1 MGNDKE
7 TTMNTYR
14 TIAATAMTVLCTAA
28 AAQDNAAVQAD
39 TTAAMENKTQHLHGI
54 TVTGSNGTRR
64 MMGAVNGVSI
74 GQKEMFRAACCNLGE
89 SFVTNPSVDVS
100 YSDAAT
106 GAKQIKLLGLSGTY
120 VQMLTE
126 NMPNFR
132 GVAMPYA
139 LGYVPG
145 TWMKSIQVSKG
156 SSSVKNGYESI
167 TGQINIEYL
176 KPEDPQTINVNLF
189 GDTKTRFEANIDG
202 NIKVNDR
209 LSTVLMGHFE
219 NTFEEHDENNDGFY
233 DKPKA
238 RQYNLMNRWL
248 WKNEHY
254 IFHGGASMLHEKR
267 QGGQMDM
274 GGNTSETVHGRYKID
289 IETDRYEAYMKHA
302 FVFDHEHGSNIALFT
317 SASMQEL
324 SATFGHKDYYVNEKN
339 LYASLVFETHFN
351 EQHSLSAGLSLNH
364 DYLGQSLGYN
374 STASYLTSLPDIGN
388 EKETVPGA
396 YAQYTLDIGHK
407 LTAMAGLRID
417 HSSLYGTFWTPRFHL
432 KYAPSSVLSLRLSAG
447 KGYRTVHAL
456 AENNFLLASGR
467 QLNIGNLSQ
476 EEAWNYGAS
485 AALLIPIGEKTLKI
499 NAEYYYTRFSNQA
512 VTDYDSD
519 PMAITIANLDGKSY
533 SHTAQIDATY
543 PLFSGFTLTAAYR
556 INDVKCS
563 YGGRLMEKPLTSK
576 YKGLLTASYKT
587 PLEKWQIDVTLQ
599 LNGGGRMPTPYS
611 TANGTPIIATG
622 SPSTATGT
630 AATAAGTP
638 SWDSRFK
645 AYGQLSAQI
654 TREFRHFSVYVGGE
668 NLTGFTQKNP
678 IIGADNPWSNTFEPT
693 LVWGPVHGR
702 VLYAGTRI
710 RL

>member
-1 MGNDKE
+1 MAMI
-7 TTMNTYR
+7 TLS
-14 TIAATAMTVLCTAA
+14 ATAQAQVDAA
-28 AAQDNAAVQAD
+28 ETAD
-39 TTAAMENKTQHLHGI
+39 TTTTKENKTQHLHGI
-54 TVTGSNGTRR
+54 TVTGRNGTRR

-126 NMPNFR
+126 NLPNFR

-176 KPEDPQTINVNLF
+176 KPEDPQAVNINLF
-189 GDTKTRFEANIDG
+189 GDTKTRFEANMDG
-202 NIKVNDR
+202 NIKVNDK

-219 NTFEEHDENNDGFY
+219 NTFEEHDENGDGFY

-238 RQYNLMNRWL
+238 RQYNLMNRWA
-248 WKNEHY
+248 WKGEHY
-254 IFHGGASMLHEKR
+254 IFHGGASLLHEKR

-274 GGNTSETVHGRYKID
+274 ISDAAGAHHGRYEIG

-302 FVFDHEHGSNIALFT
+302 FILDHEHGSNIALFT

-351 EQHSLSAGLSLNH
+351 EQNSLSAGLSLNH

-374 STASYLTSLPDIGN
+374 STAPYSTSLPDIGN

-396 YAQYTLDIGHK
+396 YAQYTLDLGRK

-417 HSSLYGTFWTPRFHL
+417 YSNLYGTFWTPRFHL
-432 KYAPSSVLSLRLSAG
+432 KYAPSSLISLRLSAG

-467 QLNIGNLSQ
+467 QLNIGNLRQ

-485 AALLIPIGEKTLKI
+485 AALLIPIGEKTLKV

-512 VTDYDSD
+512 VIDYDSD
-519 PMAITIANLDGKSY
+519 PTAITIANLDGKSY

-563 YGGRLMEKPLTSK
+563 YGGQLMEKPLTSK

-611 TANGTPIIATG
+611 TANGTPSAT
-622 SPSTATGT
+622 TGT
-630 AATAAGTP
+630 AATATGSP

-645 AYGQLSAQI
+645 AYEQLSAQI

-678 IIGADNPWSNTFEPT
+678 IIGADNPWSNTFEST

-702 VLYAGTRI
+702 VIYAGTRI

>member
-1 MGNDKE
+1 
-7 TTMNTYR
+7 
-14 TIAATAMTVLCTAA
+14 MTVLCTAVAAQESA
-28 AAQDNAAVQAD
+28 AALAD
-39 TTAAMENKTQHLHGI
+39 STTTNENKTQHLHGI

-176 KPEDPQTINVNLF
+176 KPEDPQTVNINLF
-189 GDTKTRFEANIDG
+189 GDTKTRFEANVDG
-202 NIKVNDR
+202 NIKVSDK

-248 WKNEHY
+248 WKGEHY

-267 QGGQMDM
+267 QGGQMEMDSHQM
-274 GGNTSETVHGRYKID
+274 AHGRYDID

-324 SATFGHKDYYVNEKN
+324 SSTFGHKDYYVNEKN

-364 DYLGQSLGYN
+364 DYLGQSLAYN
-374 STASYLTSLPDIGN
+374 ATASHATPLPVIGN

-396 YAQYTLDIGHK
+396 YAQYTLDLSSK
-407 LTAMAGLRID
+407 LTFMAGLRID
-417 HSSLYGTFWTPRFHL
+417 HSNLYGTFWTPRFHL
-432 KYAPSSVLSLRLSAG
+432 KYAPSSLLSVRLSAG

-467 QLNIGNLSQ
+467 LLNIGNLRQ

-485 AALLIPIGEKTLKI
+485 AALLIPIGDKTLKV
-499 NAEYYYTRFSNQA
+499 NAEYYYTRFSNQT
-512 VTDYDSD
+512 VIDYDSD
-519 PMAITIANLDGKSY
+519 PMSITIDNLDGKSY

-563 YGGRLMEKPLTSK
+563 YGGQLMEKPLTSK

-587 PLEKWQIDVTLQ
+587 PLEKWQFDVTLQ
-599 LNGGGRMPTPYS
+599 LNGGGRMPNPYI
-611 TANGTPIIATG
+611 TAN
-622 SPSTATGT
+622 
-630 AATAAGTP
+630 GTP

-645 AYGQLSAQI
+645 AYEQLSAQI

-668 NLTGFTQKNP
+668 NLTGFTQKHP
-678 IIGADNPWSNTFEPT
+678 IIGADNPWSTTFEPT